1 MDGRGRRAPPLKR
14 SGAPRAGA
22 KGRQM
27 RSERSEFWLAAS
39 AIIAGFAV
47 RAADFF
53 AFATDPLHRAGTSL
67 SSILPR
73 RAGIVAST
81 LLIVASAGYGVVK
94 GNHVPTILEALKD
107 WRDAGANAAGFGID
121 TISITG
127 RKQLREDEILIAAGV
142 TSRTSLLFL
151 DVEAT
156 RRQLETAPWITAAT
170 VRKLYPG
177 HLEISVEER
186 VPFALWQQAGKISLI
201 AADGTVL
208 GALGEYHGAVLP
220 LVVGPGAAG
229 KAQDVLALIDRYPSL
244 REQLRAAVLVA
255 ERRWNLRLKNG
266 LEVRLPE
273 SEVARALDTLV
284 ALDGEK
290 KLLSRDIA
298 AIDLRLADRVTVRL
312 SDEAA
317 QAREQA
323 EKDKKK
329 AKGGKA

>member
-14 SGAPRAGA
+14 SNSPRAGA
-22 KGRQM
+22 ADRRAG
-27 RSERSEFWLAAS
+27 SERSDGFWRARQEMLAAW
-39 AIIAGFAV
+39 FAH
-47 RAADFF
+47 
-53 AFATDPLHRAGTSL
+53 ATDPLHRAGTYLNSL
-67 SSILPR
+67 MPR
-73 RAGIVAST
+73 RAGLAASA
-81 LLIVASAGYGVVK
+81 LLVVASAGYGVIK
-94 GNHVPTILEALKD
+94 GNHIPAMLETLKD
-107 WRDAGANAAGFGID
+107 ARDAAANAAGFGIS
-121 TISITG
+121 TVSITG
-127 RKQLREDEILIAAGV
+127 RKQLSEDEILAAAGV
-142 TSRTSLLFL
+142 TGRTSLLFL

-156 RRQLETAPWITAAT
+156 RRQLESAPWVIQAT

-186 VPFALWQQAGKISLI
+186 APYALWQKAGKVLLI

-208 GALGEYHGAVLP
+208 GPYGERPAGALP

-229 KAQDVLALIDRYPSL
+229 KAQEFLTLIDRYPVL

-273 SEVARALDTLV
+273 SEIPRALDTLV

-290 KLLSRDIA
+290 KLLSRDIS
-298 AIDLRLADRVTVRL
+298 AIDLRLPDRVTVRL

-317 QAREQA
+317 ERREQL
-323 EKDKKK
+323 EKEKKK